1 MKQKHSPLPFFAGE
15 GGDCTSV
22 YYRLGNG
29 RAVFVA
35 DTGSH
40 IKSIANARFIVRAC
54 NNHDEMRELLEAAYE
69 WHRERDDTRH
79 GGLPPMLGDDI
90 EHFLAKLEAADVEG

>member
-54 NNHDEMRELLEAAYE
+54 NNHDEMRELIRDWLKVARAAA
-69 WHRERDDTRH
+69 RA
-79 GGLPPMLGDDI
+79 
-90 EHFLAKLEAADVEG
+90 EHLLAKLEAADGD